1 MKHPYCLFRLFNQEF
16 TIDGAIWV
24 ISMKPEKKT
33 SVMTW
38 TMLLLGFGAAI
49 GLVVYIARHQAT
61 VKNIIQGLGAA
72 GPLVSILLYG
82 ILAVSPVPADPL
94 TLISGAVY
102 GPIWGGVV
110 AWIGM
115 IVAALVEY
123 FIGTRIG
130 DATEFEQKREDLP
143 FGLGD
148 LPVDSIFFL
157 LGGRF
162 LTGTGSKAVSYLSGI
177 YRISLWRY
185 IWTTSVSTL
194 LGAFIFALGG
204 AGLLK
209 LF

>member
-1 MKHPYCLFRLFNQEF
+1 
-16 TIDGAIWV
+16 
-24 ISMKPEKKT
+24 MKPEKKVNLT
-33 SVMTW
+33 TW
-38 TMLLLGFGAAI
+38 IVLLLSFGTAI

-61 VKNIIQGLGAA
+61 VKNLIQGLGAA

-94 TLISGAVY
+94 TLINGAIY
-102 GPIWGGVV
+102 GPIWGGLV

-115 IVAALVEY
+115 TLAAVVEY
-123 FIGTRIG
+123 FVGTRIG
-130 DATEFEQKREDLP
+130 DATEFEQKRKDLP
-143 FGLGD
+143 FGLGN

-162 LTGTGSKAVSYLSGI
+162 LTGAGSKAVSYLSGI

-194 LGAFIFALGG
+194 FGAFMFALGG
-204 AGLLK
+204 AGLLS
-209 LF
+209 FFQ

>member
-1 MKHPYCLFRLFNQEF
+1 
-16 TIDGAIWV
+16 
-24 ISMKPEKKT
+24 MKPEKK
-33 SVMTW
+33 VNLIPW
-38 TMLLLGFGAAI
+38 IVLLLSFGAAI

-61 VKNIIQGLGAA
+61 VKNVIQGLGAA

-94 TLISGAVY
+94 TLINGAIY
-102 GPIWGGVV
+102 GPIWGGLV

-115 IVAALVEY
+115 TLAALVEY
-123 FIGTRIG
+123 FVGTRIG
-130 DATEFEQKREDLP
+130 DAAEFEKKRKDLP
-143 FGLGD
+143 LGLGN

-157 LGGRF
+157 LGGRL
-162 LTGTGSKAVSYLSGI
+162 LTGAGSKAVSYLSGI

-194 LGAFIFALGG
+194 FGAFIFALGG